1 MKQYIAILV
10 TAVIALILLVISHD
24 SSIPIIKDVYVIN
37 LDGSKDRWANVQR
50 EFPKLGSLPVTRW
63 PAIDG
68 RKMTRDEMRAAKIP
82 ATMFPETIKDP
93 KLRERRRG
101 EIGCYLSHRKLLEY
115 LETLDCDPDDGHLIL
130 EDDVTIH
137 PDLLERW
144 KAAAAHLDPAW
155 GLFYFGL
162 SGNIRQGESRHGISP
177 LFSGWGAYGYVVRHS
192 SLPQLLSKAAT
203 MTEPIDDIYQRHY
216 EQLGAY
222 VLTPHLILPNGDT
235 RSTIWEGIR
244 PAL

>member
-1 MKQYIAILV
+1 MKKYVAVLLV
-10 TAVIALILLVISHD
+10 TVLVFILLVVTHD
-24 SSIPIIKDVYVIN
+24 SSVPIIKDVYVIN

-50 EFPKLGSLPVTRW
+50 EFSKLGSLPVIRW
-63 PAIDG
+63 SAIDG
-68 RKMTRDEMRAAKIP
+68 RKMTRDEMRAEKIP
-82 ATMFPETIKDP
+82 HTMFPETVKDP

-115 LETLDCDPDDGHLIL
+115 LATLDCSPDEGHLIL

-137 PDLLERW
+137 PDILSRW
-144 KAAAAHLDPAW
+144 KTAATHLDPDW

-162 SGNIRQGESRHGISP
+162 SGNIKQGESRHGISP
-177 LFSGWGAYGYVVRHS
+177 LLSGWGAYGYVVRHS
-192 SLPQLLSKAAT
+192 NLSQLLSKAAT

-235 RSTIWEGIR
+235 RSTIWDGIKT
-244 PAL
+244 